1 MRKRGQPSWEPVF
14 PGISLDDF
22 ASFFFLDLSL
32 TQRSETNVIHN
43 CSTFFTRL
51 KFLYWKSNW
60 NWGCKHFFL
69 SIIVSMKEA
78 PRLSDYSRTITFPTR
93 WGSGSTSRG
102 PGKGARSHRA
112 CAGVELP
119 FDSCGVTAGDIPTG
133 QVKTGGYI
141 GDGTNETG
149 NCWRSEKQVQVLL
162 RRLQMKCNML
172 ISSYGKK
179 L

>member
-1 MRKRGQPSWEPVF
+1 MKQTWFIIVV
-14 PGISLDDF
+14 
-22 ASFFFLDLSL
+22 LSS
-32 TQRSETNVIHN
+32 RDWNF
-43 CSTFFTRL
+43 STENRTGTEAV
-51 KFLYWKSNW
+51 NT
-60 NWGCKHFFL
+60 FL

-102 PGKGARSHRA
+102 PGKGARSHRI

-119 FDSCGVTAGDIPTG
+119 LDSCGVTAGDIPTG
-133 QVKTGGYI
+133 QVTTGGYI

-149 NCWRSEKQVQVLL
+149 NCWGSEKQVQVLL
-162 RRLQMKCNML
+162 RRLQMKCNL
-172 ISSYGKK
+172 VISSYGKK